1 MRRSGAEVGRASD
14 RDSISGKC
22 RLGDSSL
29 CAGLPAHVFMP
40 KDAPKVTKT
49 ECRIYG
55 AHLTLVKGLIDDA
68 GRALRREQ
76 QDDWFDISTLKEPYR
91 AQGKKTMGIE
101 LAEQLGWRLPDAI
114 IYPTGGTGIV
124 GIRHVEGICGTRT
137 GLNVCQGV
145 HRASHLAA
153 LRKRQSTG

>member
-1 MRRSGAEVGRASD
+1 MPDDALEVA
-14 RDSISGKC
+14 
-22 RLGDSSL
+22 
-29 CAGLPAHVFMP
+29 
-40 KDAPKVTKT
+40 KT
-49 ECRIYG
+49 ECWIYG

-101 LAEQLGWRLPDAI
+101 LAEQLGWLLPDAI

-124 GIRHVEGICGTRT
+124 GIRHVEGVCGTRT
-137 GLNVCQGV
+137 GGFNVCQGV
-145 HRASHLAA
+145 PRASHLAA